1 MLKLF
6 ELPEDLECRLWQ
18 RYMTNSYELLNKPE
32 QTLSDASVY
41 GGQVSVCVC
50 VCVCMCVCIIPLYNL
65 QLIMLEKKSP
75 DGKWP
80 RDQRFVC
87 VFTCLSV

>member
-32 QTLSDASVY
+32 QNLTDASVY
-41 GGQVSVCVC
+41 GGQVSVFWDITECECVC
-50 VCVCMCVCIIPLYNL
+50 VCVC
-65 QLIMLEKKSP
+65 
-75 DGKWP
+75 
-80 RDQRFVC
+80 VC
-87 VFTCLSV
+87 VIQSYVMFAVDYAGKENARWQMAA